1 MQQEA
6 LPILTAQWR
15 DLAVA
20 NFEIDRDA
28 LSPFLPAGTEL
39 DLWNGQALVS
49 LVGFQF
55 RDTRFMNW
63 SIPGHRNFPEVNL
76 RFYVRRRTSTGWRR
90 AVVFIRELA
99 PRRLVAWTARWM
111 YGENYAT
118 VPMRYESRDTQSQ
131 GAVRELTYHW
141 MHAGQAYRLSVSGEG
156 SGHLAAE
163 GSQEEFVIE
172 HYWAYTR
179 RGRGRTLEYRVDH
192 PRWRLWTSSKA
203 TFTGDVVRL
212 YGSRFVESLTAP
224 PVSAF
229 IADGSHVA
237 VQRGSYL
244 DLAAVS
250 FAEKESARRT
260 QKHTLESVD

>member
-20 NFEIDRDA
+20 NFEIDPGA
-28 LSPFLPAGTEL
+28 LAPYLPAGTEL

-76 RFYVRRRTSTGWRR
+76 RFYVRRRISTGWRR

-99 PRRLVAWTARWM
+99 PRRLVAWTARWL

-118 VPMRYESRDTQSQ
+118 VPMRFETREIES
-131 GAVRELTYHW
+131 AAARELTYHW
-141 MHAGQAYRLSVSGEG
+141 TQVGQAYRLSVTGEG
-156 SGHLAAE
+156 SGHLAAQ
-163 GSQEEFVIE
+163 GSLEEFVIE

-179 RGRGRTLEYRVDH
+179 RGPRKALEYRVDH
-192 PRWRLWTSSKA
+192 PRWQLQTASKA
-203 TFTGDVVRL
+203 TFTGDVARL
-212 YGSRFVESLTAP
+212 YGSCFVESLTAL

-237 VQRGSYL
+237 VQPGSYL
-244 DLAAVS
+244 DLAAAT
-250 FAEKESARRT
+250 FAETAAAR
-260 QKHTLESVD
+260 HTPKRALETVE